1 MPFEGGIASELAI
14 SRRLFNLKELARP
27 YYLRW
32 LYFRLKKENCP
43 PCFKDCWKF
52 PTAAIDDSS
61 WGAEAEDAGR
71 PLIVFLPMADWHT
84 CLQRTQHFA
93 TTFASMG
100 HRCLYVN
107 PHLGREFP
115 NTYFRSPRVLVST
128 LAPRIRELHVHLLRE
143 PVFHHRCLRPEEN
156 RTVVRAVEKLLLRAA
171 PASQPVLIV
180 SFPIWEEVAAELRER
195 LGCRIIYDCHD
206 LLAGFGDISEDLLEA
221 ESSILS
227 RSDLVL
233 FSAQW
238 LMEHTLAQHPAL
250 SLKAVLVRNA
260 ANYGDFQAAAVS
272 HDHRNGAGGVK
283 TIGYVGS
290 LNSWFDTESVKFAAM
305 AHPEW
310 RFVLIGRVGS
320 PKLDAL
326 RGFPNILFR
335 GEVPYADLSSHLSE
349 VDVGIIPFLKSP
361 LTMATNPVKLYEYF
375 ACGLPVVSTRLPE
388 LEQFPDLV
396 YLSDSPEQFSG
407 QIEMALRETDPAL
420 RTRRISI
427 GQRES
432 WLARCTQLA
441 VEIRKLDTD

>member
-1 MPFEGGIASELAI
+1 MLFEGGIASELAI

-32 LYFRLKKENCP
+32 LYFRLRKENCP
-43 PCFKDCWKF
+43 HYFKDCWKF
-52 PTAAIDDSS
+52 PTAAVDDSS
-61 WGAEAEDAGR
+61 WGPEAEDAGR
-71 PLIVFLPMADWHT
+71 RLIVFLPMADWHAY
-84 CLQRTQHFA
+84 LQRTQHFA
-93 TTFASMG
+93 TTFASLG

-143 PVFHHRCLRPEEN
+143 PVFHQRCLRPAES

-171 PASQPVLIV
+171 PSSQPLLIV
-180 SFPIWEEVAAELRER
+180 SFPIWGEVAAELRER

-206 LLAGFGDISEDLLEA
+206 LLSGFGDISEDLLEA
-221 ESSILS
+221 EGRILS

-233 FSAQW
+233 FSAQS
-238 LMEHTLAQHPAL
+238 LMEHTLTQHPAL
-250 SLKAVLVRNA
+250 RRKAVLVRNA
-260 ANYGDFQAAAVS
+260 ANYGDFQAAALS
-272 HDHRNGAGGVK
+272 QDRRNSVGEVK
-283 TIGYVGS
+283 TIGYVGA
-290 LNSWFDTESVKFAAM
+290 LNSWFDTESVKLAAL
-305 AHPEW
+305 AHPAW
-310 RFVLIGRVGS
+310 RFVLIGPVGS
-320 PKLDAL
+320 PKLDVL
-326 RGFPNILFR
+326 RGIPNIFFR

-388 LEQFPDLV
+388 VEQFPDLV
-396 YLSDSPEQFSG
+396 YFADFPDQFSV
-407 QIEMALRETDPAL
+407 QIEMALREKDPAL
-420 RTRRISI
+420 RARRICM

-432 WLARCTQLA
+432 WLARCTQLTE
-441 VEIRKLDTD
+441 EIRKLDTY